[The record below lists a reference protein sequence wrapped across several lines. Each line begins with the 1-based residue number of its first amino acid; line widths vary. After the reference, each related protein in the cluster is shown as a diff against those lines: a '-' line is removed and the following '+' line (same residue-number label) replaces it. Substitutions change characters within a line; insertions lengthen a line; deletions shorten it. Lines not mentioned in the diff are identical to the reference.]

1 MADTYKVL
9 VDENQFLTFLER
21 LGDIFPHETYL
32 INTAFRSKKLTEEER
47 KQLGARTREVYNE

>member
-1 MADTYKVL
+1 MTDTYKVL

-32 INTAFRSKKLTEEER
+32 
-47 KQLGARTREVYNE
+47 VNECSAKD